1 MINEIY
7 VNGTLVTQEFPR
19 KQFKNGFQIRC
30 LQCKELIHRKWFD
43 VSVINEPHICKS
55 CVLTNNNPM
64 KNPLV
69 KKKHEAVLKSD
80 EYRKKLSNA
89 CSGDKN
95 GFYGK
100 RHTTETVDKIK
111 NRFVEWKDNL
121 TDDEYRQWTEAMS
134 IGQKQLLF
142 DRPEFYKKIKRKA
155 ARVSHK
161 SQFKN
166 WKLNKIEQIVYAHLQ
181 QNSSK
186 RFIPSVVLGHKQF
199 DFGCRETR
207 ILIEVDGDY
216 WHGNPEFF
224 NEDGSNGKRQLN
236 EIQKEKMN
244 IDKEKDSWALN
255 HNFILIRLWET
266 EVLNGT
272 FVNKLNEVL

>member
-7 VNGTLVTQEFPR
+7 VKGKLIVHEFPR
-19 KQFKNGFQIRC
+19 KQFKNGFEIRC
-30 LQCKELIHRKWFD
+30 INCKKLVYRKWFD
-43 VSVINEPHICKS
+43 ASVINKPHICKS

-69 KKKHEAVLKSD
+69 RKKHEVVLKSD

-89 CSGDKN
+89 CSRDKN

-100 RHTTETVDKIK
+100 KHKVETVEKIK
-111 NRFVEWKDNL
+111 NAFVEWKNNL
-121 TDDEYRQWTEAMS
+121 TDDGYRQWTEAMS
-134 IGQKQLLF
+134 IGQKQLLS

-155 ARVSHK
+155 ARASHK

-166 WKLNKIEQIVYAHLQ
+166 WKLNKIEQIVYEYLQ

-186 RFIPSVVLGHKQF
+186 QFIPSVVLGHKQF
-199 DFGCRETR
+199 DFGCKSDR

-216 WHGNPEFF
+216 WHGNPDFF
-224 NEDGSNGKRQLN
+224 NEDGSNSKRPLN
-236 EIQKEKMN
+236 EIQKQKM
-244 IDKEKDSWALN
+244 IMDKEKDEWARN
-255 HNFILIRLWET
+255 HNLTLIRLWET
-266 EVLNGT
+266 EILNGT
-272 FVNKLNEVL
+272 FVDKLKEVL